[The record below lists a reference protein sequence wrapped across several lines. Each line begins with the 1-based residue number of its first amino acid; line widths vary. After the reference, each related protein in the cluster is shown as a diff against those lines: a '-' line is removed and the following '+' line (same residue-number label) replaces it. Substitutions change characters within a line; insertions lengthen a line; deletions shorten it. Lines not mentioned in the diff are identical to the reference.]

1 MKTQT
6 KNVEK
11 SFESMNLIAPKD
23 QAGLRD
29 LIRTRIDRLE
39 ELEREHKKL
48 TRGETATAAQKIA
61 INQYL
66 TRIANLENLNSTKTP
81 YKAYLAGQNRNIL
94 KPRIE
99 FDWGSNLSD
108 DQMQKLITAE
118 IERQIA
124 YQLIHYYELE
134 LTTIEETYEFLLK
147 AHSKGTKS
155 RLRGREINAEKNKA
169 ILRDCL
175 QKLKNLKKGKKLQSI
190 DYVEFREIALGDGS
204 KPAFIPTA
212 RIVGEK
218 RGLPLNERLK
228 YIESMKRTNWSE
240 STLRKF
246 FKEETK
252 LDPTTKKGKS

>member
-11 SFESMNLIAPKD
+11 SFENMNLILPKD
-23 QAGLRD
+23 QVGLQN
-29 LIRTRIDRLE
+29 LIRARIDRLE
-39 ELEREHKKL
+39 ELESEHKKL
-48 TRGETATAAQKIA
+48 TRGEIATASQKVA
-61 INQYL
+61 LNQYSL
-66 TRIANLENLNSTKTP
+66 RIANLEKLNSSKKP
-81 YKAYLAGQNRNIL
+81 YKLYFSGQNRNIL

-99 FDWGSNLSD
+99 FDWGRNLSE
-108 DQMQKLITAE
+108 DQMQKLITSE

-124 YQLIHYYELE
+124 YQLIHYYEIE
-134 LTTIEETYEFLLK
+134 LVTIEETYETLLK

-155 RLRGREINAEKNKA
+155 RLRGREINSEKNKA
-169 ILRDCL
+169 ILRNCL
-175 QKLKNLKKGKKLQSI
+175 QKLKNLKKGKKLRSI
-190 DYVEFREIALGDGS
+190 DYVEFREIALSDDS

-212 RIVGEK
+212 RIVGKK

-228 YIESMKRTNWSE
+228 YIESMRRTNWSE

-252 LDPTTKKGKS
+252 LDPTTKKRKS

>member
-1 MKTQT
+1 
-6 KNVEK
+6 
-11 SFESMNLIAPKD
+11 MNLIEPKD
-23 QAGLRD
+23 QAGMQD

-39 ELEREHKKL
+39 DLEADYKKL
-48 TRGETATAAQKIA
+48 AKGKTATGAQKVA
-61 INQYL
+61 INQYAA
-66 TRIANLENLNSTKTP
+66 RIANLENLNSAKKP
-81 YKAYLAGQNRNIL
+81 YKAYFAGQNRNIL

-99 FDWGSNLSD
+99 FDWGSNLSE

-155 RLRGREINAEKNKA
+155 RLRGREINVEKNKA

-190 DYVEFREIALGDGS
+190 DYVEFREIALGDDS
-204 KPAFIPTA
+204 RPAFIPTTRMA
-212 RIVGEK
+212 GEK
-218 RGLPLNERLK
+218 KDLPLNERLK
-228 YIESMKRTNWSE
+228 HIESMRRTNWSE